1 MVTTQD
7 VSFGMLW
14 AKLVGKGARW
24 APGDDDAPALHVLEP
39 RAPERPPTFGAGLV
53 AVWVAEEGP
62 VLICEPNKGLRAI
75 KAMTPGTPVEDLRR
89 ALRESGA
96 VVREQDEP
104 RRDTIV

>member
-14 AKLVGKGARW
+14 TKLVGTTARW

-39 RAPERPPTFGAGLV
+39 RAPERPPTFGPGLV
-53 AVWVAEEGP
+53 AVWVEGEGP
-62 VLICEPNKGLRAI
+62 VLICDPNKGLRAI
-75 KAMTPGTPVEDLRR
+75 KGLPPGTAVEALRS

-96 VVREQDEP
+96 VVREQAEP

>member
-14 AKLVGKGARW
+14 AKLVGQGARW
-24 APGDDDAPALHVLEP
+24 APGDDDAPPLHVLDG
-39 RAPERPPTFGAGLV
+39 RAADRPPTFGPGLV
-53 AVWVAEEGP
+53 AVWVDGDGP
-62 VLICEPNKGLRAI
+62 VLICEPTKGLRAI
-75 KAMTPGTPVEDLRR
+75 KQLGAGTPVEELRR